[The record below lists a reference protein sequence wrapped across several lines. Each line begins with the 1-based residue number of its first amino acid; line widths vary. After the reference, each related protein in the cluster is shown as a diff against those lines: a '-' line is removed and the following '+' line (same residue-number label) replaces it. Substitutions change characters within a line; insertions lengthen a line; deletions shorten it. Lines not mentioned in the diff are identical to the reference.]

1 MKTAK
6 GIFVTGT
13 DTEVGKTFV
22 SCALLAMLKRQ
33 GVKAAAMKPVA
44 SGAEEV
50 DGRWCND
57 DARRLQAA
65 AGMNADLSLINPC
78 VFPDPVAPH
87 IAAARAGVTIDFAR
101 IRQCFSRLQE
111 DADFVLV
118 EGVGGWL
125 VPLNERQSV
134 ADLARELD
142 LPVLLVV
149 GMRLGCI
156 NHALLTAQAIA
167 QTGLKLRGWVANRL
181 QGDYPVLEDNIAAIA
196 QRIEAPLLASV
207 ARHERGSLPRL
218 DFPL

>member
-65 AGMNADLSLINPC
+65 AGVDADLSLINPC

>member
-65 AGMNADLSLINPC
+65 AGVDADLSLINPC

-207 ARHERGSLPRL
+207 ARHERGSLPCL

>member
-44 SGAEEV
+44 SGAAEV